1 MWFIGFVA
9 ASLAGGTAANYMTYL
24 RTACAMAGRPKVE
37 WDDNSKKFSER
48 AVGKMLLKMWGGPK
62 RIPFLIPYALVQGLA
77 VFNEMTQIVA
87 MALVVVFNFEFLLP
101 TNSEGLVVYMGEH
114 DDVTKQESGK
124 PLGRPNGVHISEK
137 KFVNI
142 MAKCKNRP
150 RGSVLRRCCHC
161 QRKGNQ
167 VCVVCDMTKLLK
179 DKVPGDLVW
188 KFDGARLIS
197 MIKTQLGMLGSKDGE
212 KSFSWKSFRGGKAT
226 DMAKC
231 GLSLG
236 EILLAGEWRS
246 RAFERYVDADRIVPI
261 EIPEEAIKD
270 SDNEAE
276 QNAGDD
282 GCRMAGDEG

>member
-1 MWFIGFVA
+1 
-9 ASLAGGTAANYMTYL
+9 
-24 RTACAMAGRPKVE
+24 
-37 WDDNSKKFSER
+37 
-48 AVGKMLLKMWGGPK
+48 
-62 RIPFLIPYALVQGLA
+62 
-77 VFNEMTQIVA
+77 
-87 MALVVVFNFEFLLP
+87 
-101 TNSEGLVVYMGEH
+101 
-114 DDVTKQESGK
+114 
-124 PLGRPNGVHISEK
+124 
-137 KFVNI
+137 
-142 MAKCKNRP
+142 
-150 RGSVLRRCCHC
+150 
-161 QRKGNQ
+161 
-167 VCVVCDMTKLLK
+167 MTKLLK
-179 DKVPGDLVW
+179 DKVPSDLVW

-231 GLSLG
+231 CLSLG